1 MSWAFLVLVCS
12 CSLRSLENPKG
23 MRRGGFEAWK
33 DGRKKKK
40 KRMKSLSVGGNSD
53 GWWLPT
59 GWGAGHDSVGSK
71 SITSLHP
78 TFAVPERGEQGRAA
92 QNIR

>member
-12 CSLRSLENPKG
+12 YSLCRLENPKG
-23 MRRGGFEAWK
+23 MRRGGFAAWK
-33 DGRKKKK
+33 DGRKKRKG
-40 KRMKSLSVGGNSD
+40 MKSLSVGGNSD

-71 SITSLHP
+71 SVTSLHP
-78 TFAVPERGEQGRAA
+78 IFAVPERGEQGRAA